1 MSSKAESHGSKLDT
15 IKLLTA
21 LLLVICAVVGFYI
34 YADQSL
40 LLRVVGLMTA
50 VAIAVVVALQTGKG
64 RHIWAFVQD
73 AQIEVRKVVW
83 PTRQETVQTTLI
95 VMLMVVL
102 VAIFLWF
109 LDMFLGWAI
118 RLLTGQGG

>member
-1 MSSKAESHGSKLDT
+1 MSAKAESHGSKLDT

-64 RHIWAFVQD
+64 RHTWAFFQD

>member
-1 MSSKAESHGSKLDT
+1 MSSKAEFHGSKLDT

-40 LLRVVGLMTA
+40 LLRVVGLLTA

-64 RHIWAFVQD
+64 RHIWVFFQD